1 MSAIYVAPTNILP
14 CYICTGHMLSY
25 AIRVSNILVTLTEVV
40 DRSVTELTSA
50 VQVYSP
56 ACEVLRELNIS
67 TLEYVGP
74 DPVTAPTVKSVSVES
89 TMSPGDLQVME
100 GVINPISVTVQVI
113 E

>member
-1 MSAIYVAPTNILP
+1 MWIDI
-14 CYICTGHMLSY
+14 H
-25 AIRVSNILVTLTEVV
+25 VTLTTV
-40 DRSVTELTSA
+40 DDSTVTELTSA

-74 DPVTAPTVKSVSVES
+74 DPVTAPAVNSVLVKI

>member
-1 MSAIYVAPTNILP
+1 MHALLWID
-14 CYICTGHMLSY
+14 
-25 AIRVSNILVTLTEVV
+25 ILVTLMTV
-40 DRSVTELTSA
+40 DDITVTEMTSA

-74 DPVTAPTVKSVSVES
+74 DPVTAPTVKSVSVE
-89 TMSPGDLQVME
+89 TTVPLGDLQVME

>member
-1 MSAIYVAPTNILP
+1 MTVIYGRNCALLWVD
-14 CYICTGHMLSY
+14 
-25 AIRVSNILVTLTEVV
+25 ILVTLTAVE
-40 DRSVTELTSA
+40 DTSITELTSA

-56 ACEVLRELNIS
+56 ACEVLREWNIS

-74 DPVTAPTVKSVSVES
+74 DPVTAPTVKSVSAEITV
-89 TMSPGDLQVME
+89 SPGDLQVME

>member
-1 MSAIYVAPTNILP
+1 MWID
-14 CYICTGHMLSY
+14 
-25 AIRVSNILVTLTEVV
+25 ILVTLTTVE
-40 DRSVTELTSA
+40 DATVTELTSA

-74 DPVTAPTVKSVSVES
+74 DPVTAPTVKSVPVEI